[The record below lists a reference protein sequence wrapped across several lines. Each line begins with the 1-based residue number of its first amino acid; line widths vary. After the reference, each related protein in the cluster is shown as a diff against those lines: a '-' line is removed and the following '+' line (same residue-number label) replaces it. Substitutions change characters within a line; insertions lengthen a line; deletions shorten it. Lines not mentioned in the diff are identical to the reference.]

1 MKFLKIFWKKGVNLM
16 LKVQVK
22 TLLFLLFLFLS
33 IFALACENDTRTTN
47 NTTPNPNATP
57 SDKVDDE
64 VAILET
70 DVGRIVIEFFPNEA
84 PKHVENFKKLSKE
97 GFYDGLAFHRIIPGV
112 IIQGGDPNSKS
123 GPPETWEMGQPG
135 QATVPAEFN
144 ARPHVRGIVSAARRG
159 NDINSATS
167 QFFICESAKPE
178 WNGQYTVYGRV
189 IEGMNVVGIISN
201 SPTQPGTER
210 PSEKITIKK
219 VTLDKRSNFGPTPTY
234 N

>member
-1 MKFLKIFWKKGVNLM
+1 MLKIEIRK
-16 LKVQVK
+16 
-22 TLLFLLFLFLS
+22 LLSLFFFLS
-33 IFALACENDTRTTN
+33 LLGLLVTGCENNQTTN
-47 NTTPNPNATP
+47 QPTPGNTTPAPSTP

-70 DVGRIVIEFFPNEA
+70 DVGRIVIEFFPGDA
-84 PKHVENFKKLSKE
+84 PKHVENFKKLTKE
-97 GFYDGLAFHRIIPGV
+97 GFYDGVAFHRIIPGV
-112 IIQGGDPNSKS
+112 IIQGGDPNSKNGS
-123 GPPETWEMGQPG
+123 PDTWGMGSPD

-144 ARPHVRGIVSAARRG
+144 ARKHVRGIVSAARRG

-167 QFFICESAKPE
+167 QFFICEGPKPE

-201 SPTQPGTER
+201 SPTTPGTER

-219 VTLDKRSNFGPTPTY
+219 ASLGKRSDFGPTPEY
-234 N
+234 K